1 MAWNHAWWCI
11 QWGHYQVVF
20 EGIVSYFKMTIKVIN
35 IYLILI
41 NNVFNIVGWFM
52 EEMGLFIEL
61 VEYKN
66 NLQLN
71 TQVLNEVYLEQ
82 KLYDVQS

>member
-1 MAWNHAWWCI
+1 
-11 QWGHYQVVF
+11 
-20 EGIVSYFKMTIKVIN
+20 
-35 IYLILI
+35 
-41 NNVFNIVGWFM
+41 M

>member
-1 MAWNHAWWCI
+1 
-11 QWGHYQVVF
+11 
-20 EGIVSYFKMTIKVIN
+20 
-35 IYLILI
+35 
-41 NNVFNIVGWFM
+41 
-52 EEMGLFIEL
+52 MGLFIEL